1 MLMTDL
7 IAAKRD
13 GGKLSAE
20 EIDFMVQGYTKGEI
34 PDYQMSAMCMAILLR
49 GMDDEETLN
58 LTMSMMHSGEV
69 LDLSAIKGV
78 KADKHSTGGVGDKT
92 SLILC
97 PMVAACGLKI
107 AKMSGR
113 GLGHTGGTIDK
124 LESFPGYDT
133 GISDERFIENVNRV
147 GIAITSPTA
156 DIDPADKKLY
166 ALRDVTGTVP
176 SIPLIVSS
184 VMSKKLA
191 AGADVITLGN
201 HTWTR
206 TELRP
211 YLDERSRILRPA
223 NFAPQCPGRGI
234 GVFKTAFGDV
244 CVLNLIGRFTL
255 DSNTDNPFVI
265 ADGYM
270 EEIKEKIIL
279 VDFHAEGTSEKR
291 AMGFMLD
298 GRASAVWGT
307 HTHVQT
313 SDACVLPKGTGYITD
328 LGMTGAVNSVLGI
341 DPEQSIGKFMG
352 DPPRRYESAKGPV
365 KLEGCIFEIDP
376 QNGRCLRAESVRL
389 T

>member
-1 MLMTDL
+1 MSVKILAVGDVCGEPGL
-7 IAAKRD
+7 GYLEKNLRNYRKEN
-13 GGKLSAE
+13 G
-20 EIDFMVQGYTKGEI
+20 IDFAVVNGENANVVGVT
-34 PDYQMSAMCMAILLR
+34 PRQADAIFR
-49 GMDDEETLN
+49 
-58 LTMSMMHSGEV
+58 
-69 LDLSAIKGV
+69 
-78 KADKHSTGGVGDKT
+78 
-92 SLILC
+92 
-97 PMVAACGLKI
+97 
-107 AKMSGR
+107 
-113 GLGHTGGTIDK
+113 
-124 LESFPGYDT
+124 
-133 GISDERFIENVNRV
+133 
-147 GIAITSPTA
+147 
-156 DIDPADKKLY
+156 
-166 ALRDVTGTVP
+166 
-176 SIPLIVSS
+176 
-184 VMSKKLA
+184 

-234 GVFKTAFGDV
+234 GVFKTAFEDV

-376 QNGRCLRAESVRL
+376 ENGRCLRAESVRL

>member
-1 MLMTDL
+1 MSVKILAVGDVCGEPGL
-7 IAAKRD
+7 GYLEKNLRNYRKEN
-13 GGKLSAE
+13 G
-20 EIDFMVQGYTKGEI
+20 IDFVVVNGENANVVGVT
-34 PDYQMSAMCMAILLR
+34 PRQADAIFR
-49 GMDDEETLN
+49 
-58 LTMSMMHSGEV
+58 
-69 LDLSAIKGV
+69 
-78 KADKHSTGGVGDKT
+78 
-92 SLILC
+92 
-97 PMVAACGLKI
+97 
-107 AKMSGR
+107 
-113 GLGHTGGTIDK
+113 
-124 LESFPGYDT
+124 
-133 GISDERFIENVNRV
+133 
-147 GIAITSPTA
+147 
-156 DIDPADKKLY
+156 
-166 ALRDVTGTVP
+166 
-176 SIPLIVSS
+176 
-184 VMSKKLA
+184 

-211 YLDERSRILRPA
+211 YLDERSRILCPA

-376 QNGRCLRAESVRL
+376 ENGRCLRAESVRL

>member
-1 MLMTDL
+1 MSVKILAVGDVCGEPGL
-7 IAAKRD
+7 DYLEKNLRNYRKEN
-13 GGKLSAE
+13 G
-20 EIDFMVQGYTKGEI
+20 IDFVVVNGENANVVGVT
-34 PDYQMSAMCMAILLR
+34 PRQADAIFR
-49 GMDDEETLN
+49 
-58 LTMSMMHSGEV
+58 
-69 LDLSAIKGV
+69 
-78 KADKHSTGGVGDKT
+78 
-92 SLILC
+92 
-97 PMVAACGLKI
+97 
-107 AKMSGR
+107 
-113 GLGHTGGTIDK
+113 
-124 LESFPGYDT
+124 
-133 GISDERFIENVNRV
+133 
-147 GIAITSPTA
+147 
-156 DIDPADKKLY
+156 
-166 ALRDVTGTVP
+166 
-176 SIPLIVSS
+176 
-184 VMSKKLA
+184 

-255 DSNTDNPFVI
+255 DSNTDNTFVI

-279 VDFHAEGTSEKR
+279 VDFHAEGTSETR

-376 QNGRCLRAESVRL
+376 QNGRCLRAESVRP

>member
-1 MLMTDL
+1 MILRILAVGDVVGAPGLTFL
-7 IAAKRD
+7 TERLRAFR
-13 GGKLSAE
+13 E
-20 EIDFMVQGYTKGEI
+20 QEHIDFTVVNGENANVVGVT
-34 PDYQMSAMCMAILLR
+34 PKQADAI
-49 GMDDEETLN
+49 
-58 LTMSMMHSGEV
+58 
-69 LDLSAIKGV
+69 
-78 KADKHSTGGVGDKT
+78 
-92 SLILC
+92 
-97 PMVAACGLKI
+97 
-107 AKMSGR
+107 
-113 GLGHTGGTIDK
+113 
-124 LESFPGYDT
+124 F
-133 GISDERFIENVNRV
+133 
-147 GIAITSPTA
+147 
-156 DIDPADKKLY
+156 
-166 ALRDVTGTVP
+166 
-176 SIPLIVSS
+176 
-184 VMSKKLA
+184 A

-206 TELRP
+206 YELQP
-211 YLDERSRILRPA
+211 YLEQKKRILRPA

-279 VDFHAEGTSEKR
+279 VDFHAEGTSEKC